1 MGIKQALTHVLMDWL
16 PSDDQARMAADLITW
31 LFADLSPVE
40 QQERIERLG
49 PRLIEMMGEGRFG
62 LLLVIYYHL
71 LRLPPLRWL
80 ERWAAPVEAPPEGQ
94 LARLASRQP

>member
-1 MGIKQALTHVLMDWL
+1 MRIKQALTRALMAWL

-40 QQERIERLG
+40 RQKKIERLG

-62 LLLVIYYHL
+62 LLLVLYYHL
-71 LRLPPLRWL
+71 LRLPPFRWL
-80 ERWAAPVEAPPEGQ
+80 ERWAAPVDASPEGP
-94 LARLASRQP
+94 LARLASHRP